1 MPAEPVVQAFPLH
14 LARLQPTQDLH
25 FLIEEDCIV
34 FGGLIPESPDF
45 CRMLEKDYWKAG
57 SCNGVILKV
66 DRPVS
71 DVMQAMSVPV
81 GKTKRWVPDGESL
94 DNIEATAL
102 KIAGIGEIGWRGSLG
117 SPDNPLEAIFTRNG
131 VTTGEGNRWSWRDAV
146 NGLMAKA
153 SDKDLERFSV
163 ARIEAAHAYGKA
175 VLETA
180 AQIRRGDV
188 YGVVAYA
195 APVNGKARIENLDV
209 EEWELVGRAYALE
222 TLKQTLQDV
231 AKAAHEVTLEVTYK
245 ATPAENRP
253 ARGGPKKQ

>member
-153 SDKDLERFSV
+153 SDKELERFSV

-195 APVNGKARIENLDV
+195 APLGGKARIEKLDV
-209 EEWELVGRAYALE
+209 EEWELVGRKYALE
-222 TLKQTLQDV
+222 TLKQTIADV
-231 AKAAHEVTLEVTYK
+231 AKAAHEITLEV
-245 ATPAENRP
+245 APAENRP
-253 ARGGPKKQ
+253 ARAGMNKQ